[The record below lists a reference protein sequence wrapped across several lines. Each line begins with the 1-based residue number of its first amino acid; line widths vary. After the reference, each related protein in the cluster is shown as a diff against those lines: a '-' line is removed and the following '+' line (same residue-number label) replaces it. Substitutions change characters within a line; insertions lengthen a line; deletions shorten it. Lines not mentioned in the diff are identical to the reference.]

1 MQVPG
6 LLQHTEATCHPPD
19 CGINTSGPDK
29 ARAAK
34 ATAAFFSSKQV
45 GCRGM
50 VMILDRNVT
59 LPLP

>member
-19 CGINTSGPDK
+19 CGINISGPDK

-34 ATAAFFSSKQV
+34 ATTAFFSSKQV
-45 GCRGM
+45 GCRGI
-50 VMILDRNVT
+50 MIVI
-59 LPLP
+59 